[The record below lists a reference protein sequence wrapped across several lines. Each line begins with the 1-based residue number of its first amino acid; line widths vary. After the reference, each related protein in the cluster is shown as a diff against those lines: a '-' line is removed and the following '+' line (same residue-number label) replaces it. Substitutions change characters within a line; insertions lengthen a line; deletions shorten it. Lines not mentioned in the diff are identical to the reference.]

1 MTYASL
7 GIVFAP
13 NFLEPPELSNSKTEV
28 GVRFSIA
35 SHAAAMAQSNQAIQ
49 SVFENYE
56 SIFAPDEVRSFARS
70 SIWRSLG

>member
-1 MTYASL
+1 
-7 GIVFAP
+7 
-13 NFLEPPELSNSKTEV
+13 
-28 GVRFSIA
+28 
-35 SHAAAMAQSNQAIQ
+35 MAQSNQAIQ